1 MSGQR
6 PLSRFA
12 FIEEVM
18 TAEFMQLVRILD
30 HITVDFQLPDH
41 SDVNQARYP
50 WSVGLLSS
58 PSLYAARMWE
68 YPFAILSA
76 ELQPGMKCVDVGCG
90 MTAFTIY
97 LKDVAEC
104 EVVGV
109 DPDMF
114 RSGIKY
120 KGHGVSLEFIKKT
133 GLKIIRAS
141 MEKIPLPPNS
151 FDRVFCLSVMEHLPS
166 DIAKRG
172 MQEIARILKPGG
184 RAIITV
190 DVNMFSEI
198 SRPLDLIWDSGLSP
212 LGEVDLRWPF
222 RRFGMFCDGKQP
234 ADVFGMTLVK
244 DDYSVETTY
253 TEVKGT
259 APLADAYLVPTLR
272 KENLLISRWHYRLQA
287 LWNRLPNIFRMAIE
301 RIGVKGILQRILSG
315 NGT

>member
-1 MSGQR
+1 M
-6 PLSRFA
+6 
-12 FIEEVM
+12 
-18 TAEFMQLVRILD
+18 
-30 HITVDFQLPDH
+30 
-41 SDVNQARYP
+41 
-50 WSVGLLSS
+50 LL
-58 PSLYAARMWE
+58 E
-68 YPFAILSA
+68 CGNIHFAILSA
-76 ELQPGMKCVDVGCG
+76 ELQPGVKCVDVGCG

-109 DPDMF
+109 DPDIF
-114 RSGIKY
+114 KSGVKY

-133 GLKIIRAS
+133 GLEIIRGS
-141 MEKIPLPPNS
+141 MKKIPVASNS

-166 DIAKRG
+166 DIAKEG
-172 MQEIARILKPGG
+172 MHEMARILKAGG

-222 RRFGMFCDGKQP
+222 RRFGVFCDGKQP

-244 DDYSVETTY
+244 NDYSVETSY
-253 TEVKGT
+253 TGGKAT
-259 APLADAYLVPTLR
+259 APLVEGSLVPTLR
-272 KENLLISRWHYRLQA
+272 KENLLISRWHYRLQP
-287 LWNRLPNIFRMAIE
+287 LWDRLPNTLRIVIE
-301 RIGVKGILQRILSG
+301 KIGIKRILQRILSG

>member
-1 MSGQR
+1 MSRQR

-12 FIEEVM
+12 SVEEVM

-30 HITVDFQLPDH
+30 QITVNFQLPDH

-50 WSVGLLSS
+50 WAVGLLGK

-97 LKDVAEC
+97 LKEYAEC

-109 DPDMF
+109 DPDIF
-114 RSGIKY
+114 RSGMKY
-120 KGHGVSLEFIKKT
+120 KGHGVSLNFIEKT
-133 GLKIIRAS
+133 GLKIMMGG
-141 MEKIPLPPNS
+141 MENIPLPSNS
-151 FDRVFCLSVMEHLPS
+151 FDRVFCLSVIEHVPA

-172 MQEIARILKPGG
+172 MQEIARICKPGG
-184 RAIITV
+184 RAIITI

-212 LGEVDLRWPF
+212 LGEIDLRWPF
-222 RRFGMFCDGKQP
+222 RRFGIFFDGKQP

-244 DDYSVETTY
+244 DGYFVETDY
-253 TEVKGT
+253 AEVKGI
-259 APLADAYLVPTLR
+259 APLAEGSLVPTLR
-272 KENLLISRWHYRLQA
+272 KQNLTISRWHYRLQPFWQRT
-287 LWNRLPNIFRMAIE
+287 LSRFRGEI
-301 RIGVKGILQRILSG
+301 
-315 NGT
+315 